1 MVIVSDSTE
10 VTSRRAV
17 LLVHPMFAEELRFLI
32 GVQSHLG
39 TELMWISFKPL
50 AFYSLLDVLVRQE
63 TMTLNVFPKQMYY

>member
-1 MVIVSDSTE
+1 M
-10 VTSRRAV
+10 

-39 TELMWISFKPL
+39 TELMWISFKSL